1 MRILVVEDD
10 PNLGPA
16 LKQRLEESRYAVD
29 LAMDGDDGLNF
40 ALLAPYDLLIV
51 DVMLPHTDGLT
62 LCRKLRAEG
71 SATPILLLTS
81 LSEVE
86 QRIAGLDAGADDYL
100 CKPFDAGELSARV
113 RALLRRYEP
122 VKSPMLRFL
131 DIALDTRTQEVWRS
145 DRTVSLT
152 AKEYAL
158 LEFLLR
164 HPRQVL
170 SRRALVEHVWDFDAE
185 HLSNVLEVFVANL
198 RRKLCAAGEVDVI
211 RTIRGAGYQLWEP
224 EE

>member
-16 LKQRLEESRYAVD
+16 LKQRLEEARYAVD
-29 LAMDGDDGLNF
+29 LATDGDDGLNF

-51 DVMLPHTDGLT
+51 DVMLPHIDGLA

-113 RALLRRYEP
+113 RALLRRHDS
-122 VKSPMLRFL
+122 VKSPVLRFL
-131 DIALDTRTQEVWRS
+131 DIALDTRTHEVWRGA
-145 DRTVSLT
+145 RTVLLT

-224 EE
+224 AE